1 MAEYEHNSEKFGYLN
16 LDELSGV
23 QNALGQLGFEAG
35 KPDGKDGP
43 NTQKGVRAFQAHAL
57 IQVDGKVGPMT
68 REALRAE
75 LDKQASEQPP
85 VA

>member
-1 MAEYEHNSEKFGYLN
+1 MAEFEHNSEKFGYIDLDN
-16 LDELSGV
+16 LAGV

-57 IQVDGKVGPMT
+57 IQVDGKVGPNT

-75 LDKQASEQPP
+75 LDK
-85 VA
+85 VAAEETPNA

>member
-1 MAEYEHNSEKFGYLN
+1 MAQYEHNSAKFGYLD
-16 LDELSGV
+16 LDGLSGV

-57 IQVDGKVGPMT
+57 LQVDGKVGPNT
-68 REALRAE
+68 REALRSE
-75 LDKQASEQPP
+75 LDKQGAEEPP